1 MSQRDATSATLWIPG
16 PLPGMNDVI
25 DAAKGSGGR
34 GKDYSVMKRTW
45 SEIVWAVALRARI
58 QRPGPFA
65 GPVHVRFLWVER
77 DQRRDKDNI
86 AAAKKFVLDG
96 LVTALVLRSDGW
108 DGVGGRVFGGG
119 CPAAA
124 ARRGPRATIRR
135 VGCAPPRSCSKI
147 PNGPRAARR

>member
-45 SEIVWAVALRARI
+45 SEIVWAEALRARI

-108 DGVGGRVFGGG
+108 DGVASFSDEFAVD
-119 CPAAA
+119 A
-124 ARRGPRATIRR
+124 ARPGVHVTITM
-135 VGCAPPRSCSKI
+135 VG
-147 PNGPRAARR
+147 